1 MVMLYDRSRR
11 RAAAIV
17 WTALAAAATG
27 AAGAT
32 VIGCAKSP
40 PQAAHE
46 ANQDASVE
54 PPAVAA
60 PATKA
65 EETPAAP
72 SSPREH
78 LATYLRAHV
87 PSGGEVV
94 VDRDESVPVRVVHTV
109 TSSDTH
115 ASIAASYLELTD
127 IYAARDLEAALR
139 KKYPWLKSGAKI
151 DVPSVLTEPVGD
163 PQEERLGWP
172 ADKSL
177 RAVFS
182 TGGFAQH
189 HWEELLG
196 KLAARG
202 LNAVILDAKD
212 YMGPVN
218 YPTKAKIAVET
229 GAAAKAP
236 IPNLARMIRFA
247 HRRGIRVSLRIPCF
261 HDPWTDKKL
270 EGGRLSMLYK
280 TGDRHIHIDWLDPT
294 NTEAQDYAI
303 ELAKEGVEA
312 GADEINLDYVRFPVH
327 IGPSVAVLPAPKDR
341 SKIIRDFVRR
351 VHAVTKPAGAM
362 LSLDL
367 FGVTATGDR
376 GDIEKLGQ
384 EIGVVGPEAE
394 AIMPMVYPSHYDKGY
409 RGWEFPGDHPEIV
422 GIGTKAA
429 VAQLKRAKADTVVR
443 SWLQAFA
450 WRTNVYGSKYVV
462 DQAKSAEAN
471 GGAGWAM
478 WSPSCEYAAVW
489 NGFPP
494 KNVAK
499 EPAAVAAN
507 AAANAKSA
515 PPKATEAKDGAPTT
529 ATARTS
535 AAKRGGVAAE

>member
-1 MVMLYDRSRR
+1 MVMPYDHARR
-11 RAAAIV
+11 RAVAIV
-17 WTALAAAATG
+17 WTALAATG
-27 AAGAT
+27 ATA
-32 VIGCAKSP
+32 IGCTKSP
-40 PQAAHE
+40 PQAAHD

-54 PPAVAA
+54 PKAALAPPSKAEEAPAA
-60 PATKA
+60 PA
-65 EETPAAP
+65 
-72 SSPREH
+72 SPRDR
-78 LATYLRAHV
+78 LADYLRAHA
-87 PSGGEVV
+87 PSGAEVV
-94 VDRDESVPVRVVHTV
+94 VDRDESAPVRVVHTV

-115 ASIAASYLELTD
+115 ASIAAAYLELTE

-139 KKYPWLKSGAKI
+139 KKYPWLKGGAKI

-172 ADKSL
+172 EDKSL

-182 TGGFAQH
+182 TGGFAQQ

-327 IGPSVAVLPAPKDR
+327 IGPSVAVLPAPKER

-384 EIGVVGPEAE
+384 DIGTVGPEAE

-409 RGWEFPGDHPEIV
+409 HGWEFPGDHPEIV

-429 VAQLKRAKADTVVR
+429 VAQLKRAKAETVVR

-462 DQAKSAEAN
+462 AQAKSAETN

-499 EPAAVAAN
+499 EPEAVASN
-507 AAANAKSA
+507 AASQGAAAAK
-515 PPKATEAKDGAPTT
+515 TQAPTAAKTSPET
-529 ATARTS
+529 ATKTG
-535 AAKRGGVAAE
+535 AAKHGGVAAE